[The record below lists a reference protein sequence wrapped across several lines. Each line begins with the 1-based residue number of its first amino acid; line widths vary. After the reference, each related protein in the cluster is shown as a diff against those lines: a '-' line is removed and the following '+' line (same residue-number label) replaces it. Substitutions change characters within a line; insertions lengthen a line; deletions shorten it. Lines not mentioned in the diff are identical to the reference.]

1 MLPHLKG
8 AALAKEE
15 LIEMNGRVAEI
26 LPDSRYRVILDNGHE
41 LVAYTGGKMRK
52 NHIRIIAGDLV
63 SLELSPYDLTKGR
76 IMFRHLPNR
85 NASGMPPPQHRR
97 R

>member
-1 MLPHLKG
+1 
-8 AALAKEE
+8 
-15 LIEMNGRVAEI
+15 
-26 LPDSRYRVILDNGHE
+26 
-41 LVAYTGGKMRK
+41 MRK

-85 NASGMPPPQHRR
+85 GPNTGAPYQRR

>member
-1 MLPHLKG
+1 M
-8 AALAKEE
+8 ATEE

-85 NASGMPPPQHRR
+85 GTTGAPPQHRR

>member
-1 MLPHLKG
+1 M
-8 AALAKEE
+8 AKEE
-15 LIEMNGRVAEI
+15 LIEMN
-26 LPDSRYRVILDNGHE
+26 
-41 LVAYTGGKMRK
+41 GGKMRK

-85 NASGMPPPQHRR
+85 SATGAPPQHRR

>member
-1 MLPHLKG
+1 
-8 AALAKEE
+8 
-15 LIEMNGRVAEI
+15 
-26 LPDSRYRVILDNGHE
+26 
-41 LVAYTGGKMRK
+41 MRK

-76 IMFRHLPNR
+76 IMFRHRPYR
-85 NASGMPPPQHRR
+85 NTSCAPPQHRR

>member
-1 MLPHLKG
+1 MP
-8 AALAKEE
+8 KEE

-26 LPDSRYRVILDNGHE
+26 LPDSRYRVVLENGHE

-85 NASGMPPPQHRR
+85 NPAGMPPPQHRR

>member
-1 MLPHLKG
+1 M
-8 AALAKEE
+8 AKEE

-76 IMFRHLPNR
+76 SMFRHLPNR
-85 NASGMPPPQHRR
+85 SASGMPPPQHRR